1 VKPTLVLASASPRRR
16 ELLAGL
22 GITCGVRPAHVPE
35 TPAAGESPRTFAERL
50 ARSKAAAVASDQEL
64 VLGADTVVAVDRELL
79 GKPTNTEHARAMLQR
94 LQGRRH
100 QVYTGVAIVEGTGGR
115 TVSAV
120 AETEVRFG
128 PMSTEEIDW
137 YVATGE
143 PLDKAGAY
151 AIQGLGALFVA
162 SISGSYSNVV
172 GLPLALTRKLLLEI
186 GWDLREFRG

>member
-1 VKPTLVLASASPRRR
+1 MTPTLVLASASPRRR

-22 GITCGVRPAHVPE
+22 GVTFEVRPAHVPE
-35 TPAAGESPRTFAERL
+35 VPAAGEPLRAFVERL
-50 ARSKAAAVASDQEL
+50 ARSKATAIVSDHEL
-64 VLGADTVVAVDRELL
+64 VLGADTVVVVDRELL
-79 GKPTNTEHARAMLQR
+79 GKPTDTENARAMLRR

-100 QVYTGVAIVEGTGGR
+100 HVYTGVAIVGGGGGR

-128 PMSTEEIDW
+128 PMSPEEIDW

-151 AIQGLGALFVA
+151 AIQGLGALFVV

-172 GLPLALTRKLLLEI
+172 GLPLALTRRLLLEI
-186 GWDLREFRG
+186 GWDLRQLMG